1 MTKDA
6 LGEKIYEPEGIA
18 TETIQNATWRGKRH
32 KIKNLSSV
40 GYGIT
45 TSGLPPVELE
55 PKEKNQG
62 RIKFKKLKLK
72 LN

>member
-1 MTKDA
+1 MQHGEEKD
-6 LGEKIYEPEGIA
+6 
-18 TETIQNATWRGKRH
+18 
-32 KIKNLSSV
+32 IKNLSSV

-45 TSGLPPVELE
+45 TSGLQPVELE

-72 LN
+72 LKKIFEDIMADFLPNLMETINPQIQ